1 VLRTLLVSGAALL
14 PGARAL
20 ARLTA
25 AGADDP
31 DPVPLV
37 RTLMAEAAH
46 GTDVAALVE
55 AAGRLFLGAPYRA
68 GTLEGDGPER
78 LRTTLDAFDCVTFVE
93 TSLALARCAARGDA
107 AAGAFEREL
116 TFLRYRNG
124 RMDGYGSR
132 LHYMLEWIWEN
143 SRRGAVEDVTAALGG
158 KERRKRIS
166 FMTDNARRYPALADA
181 AARAAVAAAE
191 RRLSSVTFREIPAR
205 RIARAADGIRAGDI
219 IGITTTVRG
228 LDVSHTGL
236 AVRDGGVLRLL
247 HAGTSGGGVAVSSGS
262 LAAFVAGH
270 RHAAGIIVAR
280 PRPPAG

>member
-1 VLRTLLVSGAALL
+1 MSGAALL